1 MLLHVWTVAINIGIV
16 FAALGITT
24 LEMVEASAV
33 GLALYHTSKKTSV
46 FAAVAAGSV
55 VVLLPTFIIG
65 KAISLLPELDV
76 RVIASLL
83 LLYFGIRLAR
93 SARRAF
99 VREKLGITKS
109 EEESHRSL
117 MFAGFS
123 VGAVEAFE
131 AAIVLVALIP
141 VSLES
146 AFLGLAV
153 GIAVVI
159 AATLILHSQVRKVK
173 QAAMKMVVSA
183 LLLSFSLFWAGE
195 SFLPINDIFL
205 IPFFIVLLSIV
216 YGYSYMGVKA
226 HITAG
231 KEES

>member
-131 AAIVLVALIP
+131 AAIVLVALI
-141 VSLES
+141 
-146 AFLGLAV
+146 
-153 GIAVVI
+153 I